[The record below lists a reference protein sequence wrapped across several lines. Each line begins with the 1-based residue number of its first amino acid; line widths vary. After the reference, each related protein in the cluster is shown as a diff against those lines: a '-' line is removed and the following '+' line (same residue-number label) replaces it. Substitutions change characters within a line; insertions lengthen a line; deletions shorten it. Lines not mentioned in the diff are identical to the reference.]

1 MVVKPEKTTILLGE
15 PLSITVTIRGNEKF
29 NPVIPDSLGKFEVLE
44 RMPVTTNKTNGEVVS
59 TQQLTVT
66 CFDSG
71 QVRIPPVS
79 VEGHPLI
86 VSPGID
92 INVTTLPADD
102 KSKYGDIKQII
113 SLQPPNQWP
122 YIAGLAL
129 ATLLSAV
136 GIYRLN
142 SKRLAFEPAPS
153 LPQSGTVSASNL
165 LQQMER
171 IRQDWMEE
179 RIPPIELG
187 NRLMEIFRKY
197 LSGKGIY
204 SPSKTGEE
212 LVLATKNI
220 YPAETWQQVVQS
232 IRLCNAMRFGK
243 YMAGR
248 SEGSTAIDS
257 FEKAITTNADAGNDA
272 IKNA

>member
-1 MVVKPEKTTILLGE
+1 MVKPEKTTILLGE

-44 RMPVTTNKTNGEVVS
+44 RMPVTTNKSNGEVVS
-59 TQQLTVT
+59 SQQLTVT

-79 VEGHPLI
+79 VEGHPNI
-86 VSPGID
+86 VSAGID
-92 INVTTLPADD
+92 INVTTLPADE

-113 SLQPPNQWP
+113 PLQPPNQWP

-142 SKRLAFEPAPS
+142 SKRMRFEGAPTLPQTESIAPS
-153 LPQSGTVSASNL
+153 AL
-165 LQQMER
+165 LQQMKTL
-171 IRQDWMEE
+171 RQEWMEQ
-179 RIPPIELG
+179 RVAPAELG

-197 LSGKGIY
+197 VSGKGIY
-204 SPSKTGEE
+204 ANSKTGEE
-212 LVLATKNI
+212 LVLATKKI
-220 YPAETWQQVVQS
+220 YPTETWQRVVQS

-243 YMAGR
+243 YNAR
-248 SEGSTAIDS
+248 RDEGTDAIDS
-257 FEKAITTNADAGNDA
+257 FEKAITQADTGNDA